1 MYNNIGFDLIYTKYK
16 RKGKYIMTLLV
27 LAAGMGSRYG
37 GLKQIDPIT
46 ENGEFIIDFSVFD
59 AIRAGFDRVVFI
71 IKKENLEDFRDT
83 IGKRI
88 EGKIKVDYAFQAL
101 DELVPAE
108 KIPSDRVKPWGT
120 THAVLCAKDVVGDDS
135 FAVINADD
143 FYGADAYVRAAE
155 FIKSAEK
162 GEGGHY
168 CMIGYRL
175 GNTLTDNGSV
185 ARGVCKTDENGM
197 LDSIVERTK
206 IFKEENGASFED
218 ENGEKVMLP
227 NDTVVS
233 MNMWGFTSSL
243 FAGLKEQFD
252 LFINDPSRE
261 PLKSECFLPNVVGAL
276 KNEGKC
282 DVKVIETTSRWYG
295 VTYHDDKPGV
305 VASINALID
314 AGEYPRGLWK

>member
-1 MYNNIGFDLIYTKYK
+1 MYNNIDFDLIYTKYK
-16 RKGKYIMTLLV
+16 RKEEYIMTLLV

-46 ENGEFIIDFSVFD
+46 ESGEFIIDFSVFD

-108 KIPSDRVKPWGT
+108 KIPADRVKPWGT
-120 THAVLCAKDVVGDDS
+120 THAVLCAGDVVGDDS

-143 FYGADAYVRAAE
+143 FYGADAYARAAE
-155 FIKSAEK
+155 FIRGAEK

-168 CMIGYRL
+168 CMVGYRL

-233 MNMWGFTSSL
+233 MNMWGFTSSV

-252 LFINDPSRE
+252 LFINDADRE

-282 DVKVIETTSRWYG
+282 DVKVIETTARWYG